1 MPRPKKNQNN
11 QIDEIVN
18 KMKDIYPEQTQI
30 IDTIVNNVNPD
41 SNKKKIYNNYLVAD
55 KDIKNNYYLDD
66 FNGVWNDKLE
76 IIGAH
81 ENGKVYLY
89 NDITK
94 TINKILNKK

>member
-1 MPRPKKNQNN
+1 MPRPKKT
-11 QIDEIVN
+11 QIDEIIN
-18 KMKDIYPEQTQI
+18 KMKDIYPEQTQL

-41 SNKKKIYNNYLVAD
+41 ISKKKVYNNYLVAD
-55 KDIKNNYYLDD
+55 KDSKSNYYLDD

-89 NDITK
+89 NDIK
-94 TINKILNKK
+94 NTINKILNKK